1 MDMNGFD
8 RENFPWK
15 KLLRDAQ
22 AGDKKAMER
31 FCYGAEPIIRSFFR
45 VPVLQRRLGRDE
57 IRGIAYLA
65 LMKFI
70 AGFKGELAEETAPG
84 LLRKVIRCAL
94 FSETR
99 KERRRAE
106 KEVTDSKIGSNGG
119 PDEEALY
126 GRLYPAGRERSPE
139 EALLKAELEKEVQ
152 EALAQTSPRERAC
165 VRALYFDGKKMRE
178 YARETGCSHQSVSK
192 TNKNTLHR
200 MRKLLK
206 GDCNTL

>member
-1 MDMNGFD
+1 MNIFNW
-8 RENFPWK
+8 ENFPWK

-70 AGFKGELAEETAPG
+70 AGFKGELTDETVPG

-94 FSETR
+94 LDAVR
-99 KERRRAE
+99 KERKRAE
-106 KEVTDSKIGSNGG
+106 KEVTDSKTGSDGG

-139 EALLKAELEKEVQ
+139 EALLKAELVKEVQ
-152 EALAQTSPRERAC
+152 AALAQTSPREQDC
-165 VRALYFDGKKMRE
+165 IHALYFDGKKMRE